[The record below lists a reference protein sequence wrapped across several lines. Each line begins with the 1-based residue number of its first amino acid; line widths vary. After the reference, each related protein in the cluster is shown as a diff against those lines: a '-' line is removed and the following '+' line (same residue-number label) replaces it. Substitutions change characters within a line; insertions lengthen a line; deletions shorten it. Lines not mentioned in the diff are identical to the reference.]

1 MNNIITTKKITNT
14 RTSLLSPGHRGCAG
28 CGQMIAARLA
38 ADALGPDT
46 IIANATG
53 CLEVVTTAYPESSW
67 GLPWIHS
74 LFENAAAV
82 ASGIRAALDYKEKN
96 NPPIPPYQGGV
107 IGKSPLLPFIKGG
120 IKVVA
125 QGGDGATF
133 DIGFGLLSGL
143 WERGENILYICYDNE
158 GYMNTGAQA
167 SAATP
172 WAANTTTT
180 PARLALRAKRAG
192 NSNDLSDIGSH
203 LMKKDML
210 AIALAHGLKYA
221 AQTTVAYPL
230 DIIKKV
236 KKAANTPGPS
246 YLSILVPCVP
256 GWKIQT
262 NQTIQ
267 LARLAVLTGIYPVVE
282 YVNGR
287 LTEAMKLPADRPPVE
302 DYLKPQG
309 RFKHLFGHERGH
321 EQIAYIQKLADE
333 NVKKYNL

>member
-1 MNNIITTKKITNT
+1 MDNAIAVKKSDPKA
-14 RTSLLSPGHRGCAG
+14 SLLSPGHRACAG
-28 CGQMIAARLA
+28 CGQLIAARLV
-38 ADALGPDT
+38 ADALGPNT

-74 LFENAAAV
+74 LFENAPAI
-82 ASGIRAALDYKEKN
+82 ASGIRAALNYKEAKL
-96 NPPIPPYQGGV
+96 PIGSLASARGT
-107 IGKSPLLPFIKGG
+107 
-120 IKVVA
+120 KVVA

-143 WERGENILYICYDNE
+143 WERGENILYVCYDNE

-180 PARLALRAKRAG
+180 PAGSSPNLEG
-192 NSNDLSDIGSH
+192 IGSRFI
-203 LMKKDML
+203 KKDML

-230 DIIKKV
+230 DIVKKV
-236 KKAANTPGPS
+236 KKAMAAPGPS
-246 YLSILVPCVP
+246 YLQILVPCIP
-256 GWKIQT
+256 GWKIET

-267 LARLAVLTGIYPVVE
+267 LAKLAVLTGIYPAVE
-282 YVNGR
+282 FVNGQ
-287 LTEAMKLPADRPPVE
+287 LSDTMKLPAKRPPVE

-309 RFKHLFGHERGH
+309 RFKHLFKDQRGQ

-333 NVKKYNL
+333 NVKKYSLL